1 FRVVDL
7 FIPADGELYLREKQF
22 IEQSG
27 KEIVYNC
34 PLMIGEGLNPHSP
47 APGVRKHTIGEAKKY
62 AERALGIGAR
72 KMVVASGPN
81 PGSESDKQEQTVY
94 FTEYLV
100 ELCQYVAPNMDIL
113 IEPFDSSIGKN
124 LLIGSS
130 AETAKI
136 VRQLQQRGCKNI
148 GILVD
153 MGHLPLMGESF
164 ADALA
169 VCAPYAKH
177 IHLGNCVRSNPQN
190 PYYGDMHPPWGC
202 ADGEHDIPHIVDF
215 LRCLFL
221 SGYLGSG
228 GAELPT
234 VTMEMRQYDGLT
246 AAMSIDLFLAKFR
259 QAWGL
264 LGRENGSLMRAE
276 GVGNP

>member
-1 FRVVDL
+1 L
-7 FIPADGELYLREKQF
+7 
-22 IEQSG
+22 
-27 KEIVYNC
+27 
-34 PLMIGEGLNPHSP
+34 
-47 APGVRKHTIGEAKKY
+47 GEAKKH
-62 AERALGIGAR
+62 AERAMGIGAR

-81 PGSESDKQEQTVY
+81 PGSESESQEQTSY
-94 FTEYLV
+94 FIEYLV
-100 ELCQYVAPNMDIL
+100 ELCQYAAPNMDIL

-130 AETAKI
+130 AETARI
-136 VRQLQQRGCKNI
+136 IGQLKQRGCLNS

-164 ADALA
+164 VDALTA
-169 VCAPYAKH
+169 CAPYAKH
-177 IHLGNCVRSNPQN
+177 IHLGNCVRTNPQN

-215 LRCLFL
+215 LRGLFL

-228 GAELPT
+228 DTDLPT

-246 AAMSIDLFLAKFR
+246 ASSSIDLFLAKFR
-259 QAWGL
+259 HAWEL
-264 LGRENGSLMRAE
+264 LGTENLSLMKGE
-276 GVGNP
+276 GVSNP